1 MKQVSCGAGDSG
13 SLMVEG
19 PMLRVRIGFDP
30 DYFLGKNP
38 SPSLPPTDLPALVDT
53 GATYSAIDSALGTY
67 LGLPRVGTTRVSGAH
82 GSGEL
87 PLYAA
92 QVYVIDLELHNHRS
106 LRRGASFYRQSK
118 VLGRARPVFSP
129 RLYDDLRRALRT
141 SADSQFT
148 CLD

>member
-30 DYFLGKNP
+30 EYFLDKHP
-38 SPSLPPTDLPALVDT
+38 SPALPPTELPALVDT
-53 GATYSAIDSALGTY
+53 GATYSAIDSGLGAY
-67 LGLPRVGTTRVSGAH
+67 LGLPRVGNTRVSGAH

-92 QVYVIDLELHNHRS
+92 QVYVIDLDYTITGRFA
-106 LRRGASFYRQSK
+106 GAHLSSGNQK
-118 VLGRARPVFSP
+118 CLAVLGRSF
-129 RLYDDLRRALRT
+129 LRDFTMIYEGRSGRVLIH
-141 SADSQFT
+141 SAPT
-148 CLD
+148 